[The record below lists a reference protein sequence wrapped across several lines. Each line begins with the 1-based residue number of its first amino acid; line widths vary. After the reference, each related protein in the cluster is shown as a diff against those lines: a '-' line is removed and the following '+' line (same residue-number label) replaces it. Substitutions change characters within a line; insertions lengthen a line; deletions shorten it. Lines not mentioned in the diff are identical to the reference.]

1 MEKASYLIEQFKN
14 DKLKQR
20 IEDIY
25 VDEKMYEK
33 MKNRYVAAITKFISL
48 YGDQDV
54 EIYSTPGRS
63 EVCGNHTDHQNGEV
77 LATAV
82 NMDIIAVVAKN
93 DHEVKITD
101 AYYLKAIPIDDLEI
115 KNNELET
122 SEALIRGTLA
132 RFKQLGYAI
141 GGFNAFMTSD
151 VPAGSGL
158 SSSAAFEVMIGTIL
172 SGLYNDMKI
181 DPVEIAKIGQYS
193 ERNYFGKPC
202 GLMDQCACS
211 IGGLI
216 HIDFQNKDNP
226 KVNKIDTDFSKFK
239 HSLCIVDVNAS
250 HADLTGEYA
259 AIPQEMASVANCFG
273 KDLLREVD
281 SADFYNQISAIRQKT
296 SDRAVLRALHFF
308 NENIR
313 VEQAVEA
320 LTNGEFDSFKK
331 IIAASGNS
339 SFKYLQNVYSN
350 NDYSHQAVS
359 IALGLSEVI
368 LGSHGVCRVHGGG
381 FAGTIQCFVEDDY
394 VATYKKEI
402 EKHFGEGKCHVLKI
416 RPYGGIKAI

>member
-1 MEKASYLIEQFKN
+1 MEKASYLIEELKN
-14 DKLKQR
+14 DKFKQR

-25 VDEKMYEK
+25 VDDMMDEK
-33 MKNRYVAAITKFISL
+33 MKNRYIAAITKFMNL
-48 YGDQDV
+48 YGDHDV

-101 AYYLKAIPIDDLEI
+101 AYNLKAIPIDDLEI
-115 KNNELET
+115 KEDELET

-216 HIDFQNKDNP
+216 HIDFQNKNNP
-226 KVNKIDTDFSKFK
+226 EVSKIDTDLPNSNTAF
-239 HSLCIVDVNAS
+239 AS
-250 HADLTGEYA
+250 W
-259 AIPQEMASVANCFG
+259 
-273 KDLLREVD
+273 
-281 SADFYNQISAIRQKT
+281 T
-296 SDRAVLRALHFF
+296 STLPMP
-308 NENIR
+308 I
-313 VEQAVEA
+313 
-320 LTNGEFDSFKK
+320 
-331 IIAASGNS
+331 
-339 SFKYLQNVYSN
+339 
-350 NDYSHQAVS
+350 
-359 IALGLSEVI
+359 
-368 LGSHGVCRVHGGG
+368 
-381 FAGTIQCFVEDDY
+381 
-394 VATYKKEI
+394 
-402 EKHFGEGKCHVLKI
+402 
-416 RPYGGIKAI
+416 

>member
-1 MEKASYLIEQFKN
+1 MEKASYLIEELKN
-14 DKLKQR
+14 DKFKQR

-25 VDEKMYEK
+25 VDDMMYEK
-33 MKNRYVAAITKFISL
+33 MKNRYIAAITKFISL
-48 YGDQDV
+48 YGDHDV

-82 NMDIIAVVAKN
+82 NMDIIAVVSKN

-101 AYYLKAIPIDDLEI
+101 SYNLKAISIDDLDI
-115 KNNELET
+115 KNDEKET

-216 HIDFQNKDNP
+216 NIDFQNKNNP
-226 KVNKIDTDFSKFK
+226 EVSKIDTDFSKFK

-259 AIPQEMASVANCFG
+259 AIPQEMAEVANCFG

-281 SADFYNQISAIRQKT
+281 FADFYNQISTIRQKT

-313 VEQAVEA
+313 VEQAVES
-320 LTNGEFDSFKK
+320 LTNGEFDSFKQ
-331 IIAASGNS
+331 IIEASGNS

-381 FAGTIQCFVEDDY
+381 FAGTIQCFVEDGY